1 MSRIFYLLCLLL
13 LTVSCAKDYISKSSD
28 ESNQLEAIELTSSYS
43 SVDFSEINLKYNAQD
58 ILQIQIRRENTE
70 TPLTVYDGDLVILDT
85 TFKTYHMDY
94 QTNDDVPTLSP
105 DSKYYYSIFY
115 KSGVSTN
122 ASIRIKDFDIQT
134 LSYKSGMMQIIQEF
148 ITYSKTKN
156 ASLNYMLSS
165 ELTDLIFESDKTFS
179 NTTLMLD
186 IAGFIV
192 PSLLY
197 SPTDTEQDVTK
208 RNQNYIFIEELI
220 KTKPVFAIDYLSN
233 TNTSGLNTS
242 RANFSNRSLI
252 GFNRPGATTNFF
264 ENLPTVID
272 ENANTTISSLTDT
285 NLKNFIFLDAPV
297 TNLVASLNVTN
308 YDLIVMT
315 PFKSQAWDSL
325 SNMYTSTEVNSLK
338 TKANNTNQRLVFAY
352 IDLSRVWK
360 DSFYWQT
367 AWLDKRPNWIDPNVT
382 TNSLDYYVKYWRNDW
397 KTIIKQI
404 LDKVTVSG
412 YDGIVFGGTDVYSKH
427 PRTN

>member
-1 MSRIFYLLCLLL
+1 M
-13 LTVSCAKDYISKSSD
+13 
-28 ESNQLEAIELTSSYS
+28 
-43 SVDFSEINLKYNAQD
+43 KYNAQD

>member
-1 MSRIFYLLCLLL
+1 
-13 LTVSCAKDYISKSSD
+13 
-28 ESNQLEAIELTSSYS
+28 
-43 SVDFSEINLKYNAQD
+43 
-58 ILQIQIRRENTE
+58 
-70 TPLTVYDGDLVILDT
+70 
-85 TFKTYHMDY
+85 MDY

>member
-1 MSRIFYLLCLLL
+1 
-13 LTVSCAKDYISKSSD
+13 
-28 ESNQLEAIELTSSYS
+28 
-43 SVDFSEINLKYNAQD
+43 LKYNAQD